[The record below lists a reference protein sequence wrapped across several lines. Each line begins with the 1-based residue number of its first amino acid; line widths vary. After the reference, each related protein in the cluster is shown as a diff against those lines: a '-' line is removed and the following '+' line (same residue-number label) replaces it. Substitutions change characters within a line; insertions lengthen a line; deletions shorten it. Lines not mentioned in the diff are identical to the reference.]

1 MTGMPGSVLLVGH
14 AGGTVGVGVGVGVG
28 TGVGVG
34 WGCGVP
40 PPPAPPAEPP
50 PERPPPERPP
60 REPPASVCG
69 DVGDGDAVGV
79 GTDVGTGLADDVG
92 VDRGV
97 TDGIA
102 AASGSPVAAL
112 NVQEVRPPKARTVKR
127 TATTRGDLTRPVFHG
142 GADLFGDL
150 LSEQRPRPC
159 QAGRMRSHHVSRV
172 VLAPPE
178 RVYAY
183 ASDIENL
190 PDWAAGLA
198 QSAVIHDGDEL
209 IVSSPM
215 GEVRVRFVA
224 RNDFGVLDHDVKL
237 PSGRVVSNPLR
248 VVTHPNG
255 CEVIFTVRQIDLTD
269 EEFARDISMV
279 EADLERLA
287 ERVLRADS
295 QFDAAD
301 RSDGRST

>member
-1 MTGMPGSVLLVGH
+1 MGDGDV
-14 AGGTVGVGVGVGVG
+14 VGVG
-28 TGVGVG
+28 
-34 WGCGVP
+34 
-40 PPPAPPAEPP
+40 E
-50 PERPPPERPP
+50 
-60 REPPASVCG
+60 
-69 DVGDGDAVGV
+69 DVGARPSVVPGAGVAVADGDAVMAGAAV
-79 GTDVGTGLADDVG
+79 GA
-92 VDRGV
+92 
-97 TDGIA
+97 
-102 AASGSPVAAL
+102 
-112 NVQEVRPPKARTVKR
+112 PKAQDVSPPTAR
-127 TATTRGDLTRPVFHG
+127 TANRTAGTRDDLTPRVFHSV
-142 GADLFGDL
+142 ADLFGERDIRT
-150 LSEQRPRPC
+150 STTAPC

-172 VLAPPE
+172 VPAPPE